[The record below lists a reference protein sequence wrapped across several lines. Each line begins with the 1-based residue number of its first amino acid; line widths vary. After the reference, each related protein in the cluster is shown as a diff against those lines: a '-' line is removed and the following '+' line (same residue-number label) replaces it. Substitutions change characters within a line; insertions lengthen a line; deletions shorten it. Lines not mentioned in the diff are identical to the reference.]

1 MTTKNTFPFYY
12 DNQLKRYI
20 LHFMAVFSSLKVQH
34 EDSTIQ
40 DFSVRYS
47 DADRVSEAILA
58 GNTQNAVLSLPI
70 GTCYL
75 QDIAPAPHRAK
86 GTATIRVT
94 PIGYPGSLPS
104 EVEYVYQVQ
113 PKPYDLR
120 FTLKIMASN
129 SNQMFQLTEQICSL
143 FDPTMQIQT
152 SNSHTDPA
160 SVVMIKLE
168 TINSESDPQIGT
180 ERRRCVKSF
189 NFLIEGWIS
198 TPIEIKK
205 NIIETI
211 HINLSMVE
219 HIYADFDFSSITFS
233 ALIANVDTGE
243 KNCV

>member
-1 MTTKNTFPFYY
+1 MKDNFPFFY
-12 DNQLKRYI
+12 DNQIKRYI
-20 LHFMAVFSSLKVQH
+20 LQFMAVFASLKVQH
-34 EDSTIQ
+34 DDGEIQ
-40 DFSVRYS
+40 QLKVRYS
-47 DADRVSEAILA
+47 EGDRVAESVFA
-58 GNTQNAVLSLPI
+58 GNNQNKLLSLPI
-70 GTCYL
+70 GSCYF
-75 QDIAPAPHRAK
+75 QDIVPALNRAK
-86 GTATIRVT
+86 GTNTIRT
-94 PIGYPGSLPS
+94 TMIAPAGSLPS
-104 EVEYVYQVQ
+104 EVQYVNQIQ
-113 PKPYDLR
+113 PKPYDMR
-120 FTLKIMASN
+120 FSIKIWTSN
-129 SNQMFQLTEQICSL
+129 LNQMFQLTEQICSL

-168 TINSESDPQIGT
+168 TINNESDPQIGT

-233 ALIANVDTGE
+233 ELIANVDTGE